1 MVLYLTI
8 CILVSF
14 IGIYIIIKMP
24 IFELKKIEDDSKIV
38 LLSQILKNKNNGDK
52 YLNYWKELYEERI
65 KYLLDEKNISIWW
78 WWIYKMTSRK

>member
-24 IFELKKIEDDSKIV
+24 IFELNKIEDDSKIV

-78 WWIYKMTSRK
+78 WWIYKMISRK

>member
-1 MVLYLTI
+1 
-8 CILVSF
+8 
-14 IGIYIIIKMP
+14 MP

>member
-1 MVLYLTI
+1 MIFYLTI

-24 IFELKKIEDDSKIV
+24 IFELNKIEDDSKIV

-78 WWIYKMTSRK
+78 WWIYKMISRK

>member
-1 MVLYLTI
+1 
-8 CILVSF
+8 
-14 IGIYIIIKMP
+14 MP
-24 IFELKKIEDDSKIV
+24 IFELNKIEDDSKIV

-78 WWIYKMTSRK
+78 WWIYKMISRK